1 MIAALFEKI
10 FSIKHT
16 FLLFIYIFFDKGNL
30 YLLVFMCIYV
40 HLSSK
45 QVKKEADKEN
55 GESEGELEQ
64 HL

>member
-1 MIAALFEKI
+1 MISALFEEI
-10 FSIKHT
+10 LCIKHT

-30 YLLVFMCIYV
+30 YLLVFLCVYV

-45 QVKKEADKEN
+45 QVKNEADKEN